1 LVWVE
6 LVGLVALLLLF
17 LTVLVFIFFLA
28 FLCWFLALRIERKAS
43 DADAKNLELVNM
55 SKTPS
60 IAKLKKGGRGKK
72 KKKASVDLDV
82 PGKGFR
88 FLLFVL
94 LGLLALT
101 LVVVSFQQPWLGPKN
116 RTLPVQILKTQ

>member
-1 LVWVE
+1 MVTKRNAKKKWVVRVFGSWVGWVGWVVG
-6 LVGLVALLLLF
+6 LVGLVVLLLLF

-88 FLLFVL
+88 FCCLCC
-94 LGLLALT
+94 LGCLH
-101 LVVVSFQQPWLGPKN
+101 
-116 RTLPVQILKTQ
+116 